1 MAPFC
6 HILSIFQNQNAGK
19 RHIHF
24 QEHLRKFSNFPF
36 PYHPCMVYLPTF
48 TTKINFSCIDC
59 IGKYTVRPMDPMVF
73 GCFEALDFQ
82 VEGGFMDDKW
92 EIIKVPSWIPW
103 NGFFIS
109 DLRDFFWGII
119 WQSSKKWYY
128 FRVREQVIKD

>member
-1 MAPFC
+1 
-6 HILSIFQNQNAGK
+6 
-19 RHIHF
+19 
-24 QEHLRKFSNFPF
+24 
-36 PYHPCMVYLPTF
+36 MVYLPTF

-109 DLRDFFWGII
+109 DLRDFFLGII

>member
-1 MAPFC
+1 
-6 HILSIFQNQNAGK
+6 
-19 RHIHF
+19 
-24 QEHLRKFSNFPF
+24 
-36 PYHPCMVYLPTF
+36 MVYLPTF